1 MKRILI
7 TSLIVVT
14 SLILVSSSVAA
25 ASIPDKVVSGPPAL
39 EKIVFIHYD
48 KSVKPDHPGKPGGG
62 GDPADVYKLSNLILP
77 GPVTYYVDTEDAGVA
92 ANTVLTEIIASFDA
106 WNAVIPVKLFRFGG
120 TTDAP
125 SKAVPDNQYS
135 ISWGPLNSGIIAET
149 TMWYY
154 PGKPPRSIVE
164 FDIVFNSA
172 LPWGIDRDGE
182 GDKDTTTAYDIRN
195 IATHE
200 AGHPV
205 GLDDIYDEQS
215 GMLTMYG
222 YGDIG
227 ETQKISLEPGDIKG
241 AQVLYGAP

>member
-1 MKRILI
+1 MKRVLVVC
-7 TSLIVVT
+7 LLVVT

-25 ASIPDKVVSGPPAL
+25 ASVPDKAVSGPPLL

-48 KSVKPDHPGKPGGG
+48 KSVKPEHPGKPGGG

-77 GPVTYYVDTEDAGVA
+77 GPVTYYVDTDFAGVPPNA
-92 ANTVLTEIIASFDA
+92 VINEIIASFDA
-106 WNAVIPVKLFRFGG
+106 WNAVIPVNLFSFGG

-125 SKAVPDNQYS
+125 SEAVPDNQYS
-135 ISWGPLNSGIIAET
+135 VSWGPLSTGIIAET

-164 FDIVFNSA
+164 FDIVFNSI

-182 GDKDTTTAYDIRN
+182 ETKFTTTAYDIRN

-215 GMLTMYG
+215 SMLTMYG
-222 YGDIG
+222 YGDLG
-227 ETQKISLEPGDIKG
+227 ETQKISLASGDIKG
-241 AQVLYGAP
+241 AQVLFGTP